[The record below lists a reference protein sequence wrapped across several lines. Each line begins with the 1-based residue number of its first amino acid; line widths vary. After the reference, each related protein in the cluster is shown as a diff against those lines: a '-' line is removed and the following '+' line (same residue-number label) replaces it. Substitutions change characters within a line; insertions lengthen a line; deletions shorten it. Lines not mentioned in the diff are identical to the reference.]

1 MMTVIL
7 HIQKLITLLPSLLPS
22 FLALLGMGSI
32 CRAPSLPFLL
42 RRQALLSALNPPK
55 AED

>member
-7 HIQKLITLLPSLLPS
+7 HIQKLITILPSLLPS

-32 CRAPSLPFLL
+32 RRAPSLPFLL